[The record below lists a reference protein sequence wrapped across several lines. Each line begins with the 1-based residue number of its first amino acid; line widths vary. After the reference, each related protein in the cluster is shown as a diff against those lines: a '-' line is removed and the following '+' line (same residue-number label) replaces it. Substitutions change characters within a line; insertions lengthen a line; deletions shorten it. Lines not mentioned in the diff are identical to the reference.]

1 MTTWQTFAAAAPSLA
16 SHIHRRFTAGESH
29 VLATLRR
36 DGSPRVSG
44 SEVAFRD
51 DGRLYI
57 GSMLHALKARDLQR
71 DGRFALHAYP
81 GIEDGGEGDAKLAG
95 VASEITAADEVER
108 LGVDPASHLFHL
120 DISEAVY
127 TWVTDNTL
135 FVESW
140 HDGGAWVRFARPDNG
155 PVERTVLG

>member
-16 SHIHRRFTAGESH
+16 ERIHERFLSGESH

-44 SEVAFRD
+44 SEVSFRD
-51 DGRLYI
+51 DGSLYV
-57 GSMLHALKARDLQR
+57 GSMLDARKARDLQH
-71 DGRFALHAYP
+71 DGRFALHAFP
-81 GIEDGGEGDAKLAG
+81 GIEENGPGDAKLAG
-95 VASEITAADEVER
+95 VAREITDDRADS
-108 LGVDPASHLFHL
+108 GSHLFEL
-120 DISEAVY
+120 DIHEAVY
-127 TWVTDNTL
+127 TWVADNTL

-140 HDGGAWVRFARPDNG
+140 HAGGAWTRFARPDNG

>member
-1 MTTWQTFAAAAPSLA
+1 MTTWQSFAAAAPSLA
-16 SHIHRRFTAGESH
+16 DHVHRRFTAGESH

-44 SEVAFRD
+44 SEVDFRD

-57 GSMLHALKARDLQR
+57 GSMLGAVKARDLRR
-71 DGRFALHAYP
+71 DGRFAVHAYP

-95 VASEITAADEVER
+95 VAEEITAPDEVAR

-120 DISEAVY
+120 DIQEAVY
-127 TWVTDNTL
+127 TWVADNTL

-155 PVERTVLG
+155 PAEKTVLG